1 MKVYRRARVSQRFK
15 MISLGK
21 ILESCRIIPVVTI
34 RNIEDAVPLAEAI
47 FEGGLPTIEVTLR
60 TPEAFAALEVMAKHF
75 PKFSIGVGTV
85 IENMDIRRAKE
96 SGAAF
101 AVSPGINIDLIEK
114 ASAEKLPYL
123 PGIQT
128 SSEALL
134 GLRLGIKF
142 LKFFP
147 AKIAGGLEGLKQIA
161 PVYPELMFCP
171 TGGISF
177 DEAPEYLAQ
186 KNVISVGGSFASP
199 QTLIAERDWN
209 AIKALAQRAAKL

>member
-1 MKVYRRARVSQRFK
+1 MTKR
-15 MISLGK
+15 
-21 ILESCRIIPVVTI
+21 
-34 RNIEDAVPLAEAI
+34 
-47 FEGGLPTIEVTLR
+47 
-60 TPEAFAALEVMAKHF
+60 F
-75 PKFSIGVGTV
+75 PKYSIGVGTV
-85 IENMDIRRAKE
+85 IHDMEIRRAKE
-96 SGAAF
+96 SGASF
-101 AVSPGINIDLIEK
+101 AVSPGINIDLIEQ

-147 AKIAGGLEGLKQIA
+147 AKIAGGVEGLKQIA

-177 DEAPEYLAQ
+177 DEASEYLTQ

-199 QTLIAERDWN
+199 QNLIEKRDWN
-209 AIKALAQRAAKL
+209 AIKALAQRAARL

>member
-1 MKVYRRARVSQRFK
+1 MEVNRRVRVSQRFK
-15 MISLGK
+15 MISLEK
-21 ILESCRIIPVVTI
+21 ILKSCRIIPVLTI
-34 RNIEDAVPLAEAI
+34 RNIEDAVPLADAI
-47 FEGGLPTIEVTLR
+47 FEGGLSTIEITLR
-60 TPEAFAALEVMAKHF
+60 TREAFAAIEVMAKHF

-85 IENMDIRRAKE
+85 IHNRDIIRAKD

-147 AKIAGGLEGLKQIA
+147 AKIAGGLEGLKQVA

-186 KNVISVGGSFASP
+186 KNVISVGGSFVCP
-199 QTLIAERDWN
+199 QNLIEKRDWN
-209 AIKALAQRAAKL
+209 SIKALAQRAAKL